1 MEKVSMCQIQCVL
14 YSTRNSGLEFELKLK
29 LMSCNK
35 LYPGQSLHSLKKVYV
50 QSGYLMTTCLSQSC
64 SICGTLIV
72 MRDVPER
79 ARRQHLRKLSSL
91 RSLQLVYL
99 LARQPLYWYVIRPYS
114 LVELCS
120 QSLLINFSLRN
131 NFARYRSL
139 IKFIVN
145 LTKYLFNLH
154 LD

>member
-1 MEKVSMCQIQCVL
+1 MENVSMCQIQRVF

-29 LMSCNK
+29 LMSWNK
-35 LYPGQSLHSLKKVYV
+35 LYPGQNLHSLKKVYV
-50 QSGYLMTTCLSQSC
+50 QSGYLMTTWLSQSC

-72 MRDVPER
+72 IRDVPER
-79 ARRQHLRKLSSL
+79 AWRQHLRKLSSL
-91 RSLQLVYL
+91 RSHQLVYQ

-120 QSLLINFSLRN
+120 QSLLTNFSLRN
-131 NFARYRSL
+131 NFVRYRSL